1 MSLTSAE
8 WGPSTL
14 EEIMRGKNLSE
25 KNGKANILV
34 IDDSAG
40 ILEMLE
46 RGLHDEFNVIALS
59 QPEKALDM
67 VQSDDIDLVISDIMI
82 VPVSGFE
89 ILRG

>member
-8 WGPSTL
+8 WGPSAL